1 MRKGALALALT
12 AILLVA
18 FSASAEITPLGSQE
32 KLELLDRE
40 LAPVYDDIDIA
51 VDYLINSGYGADLE
65 KFQGVI
71 GPAAQSGLAILDLA
85 GNQVCYK
92 DWYRITYTSMWA
104 WVQYVELFSEQADAK
119 ARDDSVLS
127 DQLGDELGNA
137 VNTAVYSYEW
147 SKQLRE
153 QVDCDVHTTVTPAP
167 STPEPA
173 KTPTP
178 VRDRHASPEPSVS
191 PEPSESPTTSPS

>member
-1 MRKGALALALT
+1 MKRGALALALT
-12 AILLVA
+12 AILLAA
-18 FSASAEITPLGSQE
+18 FSASAEITPLGPQE

-51 VDYLINSGYGADLE
+51 VDYLVNSGFGADLD
-65 KFQGVI
+65 KFQGMI
-71 GPAAQSGLAILDLA
+71 GPAAQRGLSVLDLA

-104 WVQYVELFSEQADAK
+104 WVQYVELFSDQEDAK

-127 DQLGDELGNA
+127 DQLGDELSNA
-137 VNTAVYSYEW
+137 VNTAIYSYEW

-153 QVDCDVHTTVTPAP
+153 QVDCDTHTTVTPAP

-178 VRDRHASPEPSVS
+178 VRDPHDS